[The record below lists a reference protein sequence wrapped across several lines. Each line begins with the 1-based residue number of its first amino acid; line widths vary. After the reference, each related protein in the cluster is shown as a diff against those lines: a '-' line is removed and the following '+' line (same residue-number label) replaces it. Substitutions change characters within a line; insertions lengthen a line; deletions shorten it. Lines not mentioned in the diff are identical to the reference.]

1 MNGANAESMCYSC
14 MHGRSLCHVL
24 CCRLLPSLSGFH
36 SQALGTTDFLEK
48 HWVQI
53 NVEPL
58 SRQELVQIVDTKV
71 CSLNC

>member
-1 MNGANAESMCYSC
+1 
-14 MHGRSLCHVL
+14 
-24 CCRLLPSLSGFH
+24 LLPSLSGFH
-36 SQALGTTDFLEK
+36 SQALGTTNFLEK
-48 HWVQI
+48 HWVHI